1 MMKKILLLI
10 ILLIPFSVSAMSM
23 ELSCDKY
30 TVYVGENVNCSVK
43 VKDTNV
49 SGGEAN
55 ISVSN
60 GNITSYSKV
69 TCGNGEVGKDNFS
82 CTDILTPNSLTLAS
96 YTIKAGGA
104 GTMSITLSDITIVG
118 NNFDE
123 DHPSNIVKNISVIDR
138 PTTTTTTYRH
148 TQAPVTKTTTT
159 QAPVTNEITT
169 GTVVTETITVDSM
182 TVQTTTSTTVKTTV
196 PTVSPKTEES
206 NEKSPMFFVKLI
218 GSSVGLMVLSYFL
231 IVVLKH

>member
-1 MMKKILLLI
+1 MKKILLLI
-10 ILLIPFSVSAMSM
+10 ILLVPFSVSAMSM
-23 ELSCDKY
+23 ELSCDKS

-123 DHPSNIVKNISVIDR
+123 DHPSNIVKNISVIER

-148 TQAPVTKTTTT
+148 TQAPVTEAPTT
-159 QAPVTNEITT
+159 QAPVTEAPT
-169 GTVVTETITVDSM
+169 GTVATETTTTESM

-218 GSSVGLMVLSYFL
+218 GSSIGLIALSYFL

>member
-1 MMKKILLLI
+1 MKKILLLI
-10 ILLIPFSVSAMSM
+10 ILLVPFSVSAMSM
-23 ELSCDKY
+23 ELSCDKS

-123 DHPSNIVKNISVIDR
+123 DHPSNIVKNISVIER

-148 TQAPVTKTTTT
+148 TQAPVTEAPTT
-159 QAPVTNEITT
+159 QAPVTEAPTVP
-169 GTVVTETITVDSM
+169 VVTETTTTESM

-218 GSSVGLMVLSYFL
+218 GSSIGLIALSYFL